1 VPVVP
6 SGRYPAIWYTV
17 EGLYNP
23 NGIQAENFFQWFVKR
38 NTNVFLVTC
47 GHFHEEFRQVS
58 TNVVGKPVHEVLADY
73 QDDPN
78 GGDGWM
84 RIMRFDTFANVID
97 VDTYSP
103 TLQAIRTAPE
113 SDFNL
118 PVVFD
123 DYRLPEGTQ
132 FKAFQQGIAGYA
144 GTQDTWISQDNPNT
158 SYGNN
163 NTRWVDDDTANS
175 LFTDYRGQG
184 LIRFDDAIG
193 ANGVPA
199 GSTIVKATLVL
210 DIADDIDTPLFN
222 PVFYVHPV
230 IRPWDENSTWNSLAG
245 GLTVGADLQ
254 PAVAQFLGDNA
265 PNTET
270 MRRLDLTSTVAA
282 WAAGAPN
289 YGIAIL
295 PQIISGNDDGIEIWT
310 SESGNALLRPRLE
323 ITFIP
328 PTPINIADLDRDG
341 IVAGADLAILLSAWM
356 TPSPIADLDNDG
368 TVDAQDLAIL
378 LSNWG

>member
-1 VPVVP
+1 
-6 SGRYPAIWYTV
+6 
-17 EGLYNP
+17 
-23 NGIQAENFFQWFVKR
+23 
-38 NTNVFLVTC
+38 
-47 GHFHEEFRQVS
+47 
-58 TNVVGKPVHEVLADY
+58 
-73 QDDPN
+73 
-78 GGDGWM
+78 
-84 RIMRFDTFANVID
+84 
-97 VDTYSP
+97 
-103 TLQAIRTAPE
+103 
-113 SDFNL
+113 
-118 PVVFD
+118 
-123 DYRLPEGTQ
+123 
-132 FKAFQQGIAGYA
+132 
-144 GTQDTWISQDNPNT
+144 
-158 SYGNN
+158 
-163 NTRWVDDDTANS
+163 
-175 LFTDYRGQG
+175 
-184 LIRFDDAIG
+184 
-193 ANGVPA
+193 
-199 GSTIVKATLVL
+199 
-210 DIADDIDTPLFN
+210 
-222 PVFYVHPV
+222 VHPV

-328 PTPINIADLDRDG
+328 PTPTNIADLDRDG